1 MFQIK
6 EILQLAIQMEE
17 NGERVYRDAISMVG
31 DPDIRSMLA
40 WIADEEVAHA
50 DHFREMLQKAD
61 SAGNTPLE
69 DNPGEELLSDI
80 IQGESLSLKEVDFS
94 TFHRVGDLMSVF
106 MEFENDG
113 ILFYELLK
121 SFILEENAKAVVDEI
136 IDQEKRH
143 LEKLTVFSETD
154 SMLFHETAT

>member
-6 EILQLAIQMEE
+6 EVLQLAIQMEE
-17 NGERVYRDAISMVG
+17 NGERVYRDAIKLVSE
-31 DPDIRSMLA
+31 PAICSMLA

-50 DHFREMLQKAD
+50 DHFRKMIKKVD
-61 SAGNTPLE
+61 SAGDAPAA
-69 DNPGEELLSDI
+69 DHPGEELLSDI

-94 TFHRVGDLMSVF
+94 TFHRVGDLIAVF

-121 SFILEENAKAVVDEI
+121 SFILEEHAKAIVDEI

-143 LEKLTVFSETD
+143 LEKLAVFSEAD
-154 SMLFHETAT
+154 SPLSHESAL